1 MLSVSNLPPS
11 TEQETRD
18 AFMKRVEEFEA
29 ANPDIDVEP
38 SEYEWDV
45 ATFAAQMTGG
55 TLPTVFQ
62 IPFPDTRGLVERGQV
77 ADITA
82 QFEALPY
89 AERFNPNVLA
99 VAQDADGKVYGVPF
113 AAYGIG
119 LHYNRQLFTEA
130 GLDPDQPPT
139 TWAEVR
145 EAAKTIADATG
156 QAGFAQLSQNNTG
169 GWMLT
174 ALTVANGGRL
184 QEGTGDDTAATIDN
198 PGTVKALELLR
209 SMRWDDNSMGSN
221 FLYEW
226 GTINQAFAAGQIGMY
241 MTGSDVYNSLVT
253 ENEVDPATYGLTILP
268 LDGADAGVLSGGSV
282 AAIRADATDAE
293 KEAGVKWIDF
303 FYMEKLTDEAQAV
316 ADAEALAASDA
327 PIGTPAL
334 PIFDAEQLAQSDAWV
349 ADYVNVP
356 LDQMAMFKD
365 HILEQPI
372 VPEPAA
378 QTQEMYAILDSVVQ
392 TVLTDEGADIPALLA
407 EAEAQV
413 TALIQGS

>member
-1 MLSVSNLPPS
+1 MNTGTGRRARRHWRVMAAAIAASLVVAACGGDDDDDAAASTDDAPAATEAGGDDAPAATDAPADAGEQVVLSVSNLPPS

-18 AFMKRVEEFEA
+18 AFMTRVEEFEA

-99 VAQDADGKVYGVPF
+99 VAQDAAGKVYGVPF

-119 LHYNRQLFTEA
+119 LHYNRQLFHGGRA
-130 GLDPDQPPT
+130 RSRPAADDVGRGARRRPRRSPT
-139 TWAEVR
+139 RPVR
-145 EAAKTIADATG
+145 PA
-156 QAGFAQLSQNNTG
+156 SPSCRQNNTG

-209 SMRWDDNSMGSN
+209 
-221 FLYEW
+221 
-226 GTINQAFAAGQIGMY
+226 
-241 MTGSDVYNSLVT
+241 
-253 ENEVDPATYGLTILP
+253 VDALGRQLDGEQLP
-268 LDGADAGVLSGGSV
+268 LRVGDDQPGVRG
-282 AAIRADATDAE
+282 RADRHVHD
-293 KEAGVKWIDF
+293 G
-303 FYMEKLTDEAQAV
+303 LGRLQ
-316 ADAEALAASDA
+316 
-327 PIGTPAL
+327 
-334 PIFDAEQLAQSDAWV
+334 
-349 ADYVNVP
+349 
-356 LDQMAMFKD
+356 
-365 HILEQPI
+365 QPRHRERGRSR
-372 VPEPAA
+372 PP
-378 QTQEMYAILDSVVQ
+378 
-392 TVLTDEGADIPALLA
+392 
-407 EAEAQV
+407 
-413 TALIQGS
+413 TA